1 MPTVVNLKQAEVS
14 SLHGLFEIKSV
25 LSYETE
31 RHNVEMEDCQRE
43 VHYFNELE
51 IIPGKQVIAQRLREN
66 ANQHFRRKTICC
78 EIKKISCYMKCAQ
91 GLSESAE
98 SLFSR
103 INKTFARL
111 SSMVKYLYLYYD
123 TAYVTGQHQL

>member
-1 MPTVVNLKQAEVS
+1 MVD
-14 SLHGLFEIKSV
+14 EICSV
-25 LSYETE
+25 
-31 RHNVEMEDCQRE
+31 
-43 VHYFNELE
+43 
-51 IIPGKQVIAQRLREN
+51 IPRKQVIAQRLREN

-78 EIKKISCYMKCAQ
+78 EVKKKVSCYMKCVQ

-111 SSMVKYLYLYYD
+111 SRRIFKTTNDFILIC
-123 TAYVTGQHQL
+123 YVGNWKFNLSTT